1 MAQVSFKDRLKKGP
15 SALGCLANMGSAIA
29 AEILAASGY
38 DSVMVDLEHGPG
50 DILNAIHQMQAI
62 TAGGAVPL
70 LRVPDNDP
78 VWLKRALDSGPA
90 GIMVPAIG
98 TVDAARAAVTA
109 CRYPPEGIRGVAHS
123 IARASG
129 YGTNLTDYLER
140 GLTDFLLIA
149 QIETMEGLDNV
160 EAIAAVDGIDMLFVG
175 PMDLSASAGYFNQPD
190 HPDMENLLTR
200 IEQAAKAQGK
210 YLGALAT
217 PGRPAEALFKRCYHF
232 VLDSV
237 DIAILRDAA
246 LEKVAA
252 CRKYTK

>member
-98 TVDAARAAVTA
+98 TVDAARAAVQGS
-109 CRYPPEGIRGVAHS
+109 RLR
-123 IARASG
+123 
-129 YGTNLTDYLER
+129 L
-140 GLTDFLLIA
+140 
-149 QIETMEGLDNV
+149 
-160 EAIAAVDGIDMLFVG
+160 
-175 PMDLSASAGYFNQPD
+175 
-190 HPDMENLLTR
+190 
-200 IEQAAKAQGK
+200 KAQGSRLRFK
-210 YLGALAT
+210 DPGPRSKVQGPGSRSPGSKVQGSGFGCVSGAPRS
-217 PGRPAEALFKRCYHF
+217 PGSLIIISGVSSFSGKGNLKHHHHLRCLTSGVSSSSRSPGSLIIIISGVPPQVQVSHHHHQ
-232 VLDSV
+232 
-237 DIAILRDAA
+237 
-246 LEKVAA
+246 
-252 CRKYTK
+252 